1 MIEDIY
7 DEVSLDNTYKSVEL
21 EIKVV
26 GDVKVDEST
35 YYTGKYHFTY
45 YDYDCW
51 FTAFQITCLL

>member
-26 GDVKVDEST
+26 GDVIVDEST

-45 YDYDCW
+45 NDYDCW
-51 FTAFQITCLL
+51 FTSF